1 MILTRIFPPGDA
13 PVDLEAVDA
22 QDTLHELYRPPRA
35 EWVRLN
41 LIGSV
46 SGSAGGTDGTSET
59 LSNPLDRRI
68 LKIIRDHGDVVLVGA
83 ASVRVEGYYLP
94 RTAALAVV
102 TSSGDMSAH
111 RITTTGQRGPLL
123 ILCPA
128 SAVDRV
134 RSTLGEASAR
144 IIEVPDTAGHLAP
157 ADIIDALRDAGFH
170 SVVVEGGPSLA
181 GQLIDA
187 GLVDELC
194 LSTSPKLGG
203 TAIPLFGTQEM
214 AERQL
219 TLTQI
224 LADEFSGLYARW
236 AVTNAAEPA
245 GHPASGQ

>member
-13 PVDLEAVDA
+13 PVDLEAVDS